1 MANTKVKTKTDE
13 TVPADIT
20 DSDFVSGLYK
30 RHGEC
35 RFCHT
40 YRMLRYHTDDIS
52 QEQVDTDAT
61 LSCTCQEALDYK
73 RIMDAAEKAKG
84 NLRALNREMNANFPE
99 SVEKVCDSFID
110 LIAEAS
116 AESVTIKSGSRSISI
131 KKKGDFKINVGIKK
145 LTKAD
150 IDA

>member
-1 MANTKVKTKTDE
+1 MAKIVEKK
-13 TVPADIT
+13 PSDIK
-20 DSDFVSGLYK
+20 DSDFISGLYK
-30 RHGEC
+30 KTGEC

-40 YRMLRYHTDDIS
+40 YRMLRYNTDNIS

-73 RIMDAAEKAKG
+73 RIIDAAEKAKG
-84 NLRALNREMNANFPE
+84 NLRALNKQMSANFLE

-110 LIAEAS
+110 LIAGAS
-116 AESVTIKSGSRSISI
+116 AESVTIKSGSRQIKI
-131 KKKGDFKINVGIKK
+131 KKKGGYKINVSIEKK
-145 LTKAD
+145 TKAD

>member
-1 MANTKVKTKTDE
+1 M
-13 TVPADIT
+13 
-20 DSDFVSGLYK
+20 
-30 RHGEC
+30 
-35 RFCHT
+35 
-40 YRMLRYHTDDIS
+40 
-52 QEQVDTDAT
+52 DTDAT

-110 LIAEAS
+110 LIAGTS
-116 AESVTIKSGSRSISI
+116 AESVTI